1 MSDDWKGEH
10 LISAKP
16 KSQADR
22 SFVTRSAASGIS
34 NRQRQALGCNQS
46 RAGGPW
52 ARQIAQFH
60 TNRRKGQVL
69 E

>member
-16 KSQADR
+16 KSPEER
-22 SFVTRSAASGIS
+22 SLITRSAASGIS
-34 NRQRQALGCNQS
+34 NRKRQALGCNQS

-52 ARQIAQFH
+52 ARSMMVFH
-60 TNRRKGQVL
+60 SYGKKGSPK
-69 E
+69 